1 LDLFAVISAFFQ
13 TAVLAVM
20 LFFAIRLLIKNTDS
34 LTAVFLSFF
43 YGLWFLSDLYWLIY
57 DILRP
62 DVRMPFAAN
71 EIGEAGMLL
80 MLAAILNSAVP
91 HGSGAATKQ
100 VIGAVIFAISNVV
113 LWIAWSGEWVQDI
126 ITGLVF
132 VWLLSS
138 AVCALK
144 VVHALSKKEWIL
156 FGTYCAAL
164 IAGQGLTFFF
174 ADPVKSYID
183 TGCYVLISL
192 SIMYWLVKMIV
203 SFTKRSSAKKLISL
217 SVTNIVWLS
226 VALYMS
232 AGMYYNIFFYI
243 ETVCAIIVYLAARKV
258 VNES

>member
-1 LDLFAVISAFFQ
+1 MELISIISAFFQ
-13 TAVLAVM
+13 TAVFAVL
-20 LFFAIRLLIKNTDS
+20 LFLTVRLLLNNTES
-34 LTAVFLSFF
+34 LTAVFLSFCF
-43 YGLWFLSDLYWLIY
+43 GLGLLADMYWLIY
-57 DILRP
+57 DVLRP

-100 VIGAVIFAISNVV
+100 AIAAVIFAIANVV
-113 LWIAWSGEWVQDI
+113 LWIAWSGEWLQDI

-132 VWLLSS
+132 MWLLSS

-156 FGTYCAAL
+156 FGLYCVLL
-164 IAGQGLTFFF
+164 IAGQALTFFF

-192 SIMYWLVKMIV
+192 GILYWLVKMIF
-203 SFTKRSSAKKLISL
+203 SFKKKEPAKKLITL
-217 SVTNIVWLS
+217 SVTNIVWLT

-232 AGMYYNIFFYI
+232 AGLYYTVFFFI
-243 ETVCAIIVYLAARKV
+243 ETLCAIFVFISAVKV